1 MNEPTGR
8 DRRRYTLEL
17 TLGAVRQ
24 VTAFMDATGIETFTE
39 AVEAMVALAAASNL
53 PERIAR
59 AIRAQEAIGYR
70 R

>member
-1 MNEPTGR
+1 
-8 DRRRYTLEL
+8 
-17 TLGAVRQ
+17 
-24 VTAFMDATGIETFTE
+24 MDATGIETFTE
-39 AVEAMVALAAASNL
+39 AVEAMVALAAASNP